1 MPGQSA
7 EMPRLPKL
15 FDLSGRVAIVTG
27 ASSGLGAGFARTLAA
42 AGATVVAAARR
53 RDLLEKLAAE
63 VAGTAGAGAAADG
76 KGAVVPVECDVTRPL
91 DRRRLIDRA
100 LEINGG
106 IDVLVNNAGR
116 PGPPNAADDGP
127 EVFAGILD
135 LNLAA
140 GFHLAA
146 AVVAAR
152 PPGRRCSIINV
163 SSVVGLVS
171 TAPIGGAS
179 YAASK
184 AGILGLT
191 RELAGQWGRSGV
203 RVNAVVPGWFD
214 TEMTEGLFTHERSA
228 TWVRRNTMLNR
239 GGQEGEVDGAVL
251 FLAGDAASYVT
262 GHALVVDG
270 GWTAR

>member
-1 MPGQSA
+1 MDRVQQ
-7 EMPRLPKL
+7 L

-27 ASSGLGAGFARTLAA
+27 ASSGLGAGFAGVLAA

-53 RDLLEKLAAE
+53 VDRLEKLAAE
-63 VAGTAGAGAAADG
+63 HRSAGAGAPG
-76 KGAVVPVECDVTRPL
+76 RSSGPVLPVECDVTRPE
-91 DRRRLIDRA
+91 DRRRLVERA
-100 LEINGG
+100 LEVTGS

-116 PGPPNAADDGP
+116 PGPPHAADDGP
-127 EVFAGILD
+127 EVFADILD

-146 AVVAAR
+146 AVVAVL
-152 PPGRRCSIINV
+152 PPGRTCSIVNV

-184 AGILGLT
+184 AGVLGLT
-191 RELAGQWGRSGV
+191 RELAGQWGSSGV

-214 TEMTEGLFTHERSA
+214 TEMTEGLFTNEHSSR
-228 TWVRRNTMLNR
+228 WVRRNTMLNR
-239 GGQEGEVDGAVL
+239 GGREGEVDGAVL
-251 FLAGDAASYVT
+251 FLASDAASYVT
-262 GHALVVDG
+262 GHALTVDG